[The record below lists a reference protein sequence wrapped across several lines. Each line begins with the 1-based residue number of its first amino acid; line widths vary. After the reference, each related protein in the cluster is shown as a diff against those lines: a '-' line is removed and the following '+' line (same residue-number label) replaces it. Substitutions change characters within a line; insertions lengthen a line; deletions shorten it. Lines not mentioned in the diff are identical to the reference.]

1 MAKTTCSAVGFGLEV
16 SVHRTPVESTG
27 LYEPSVSVP
36 SQLVTPSPS
45 AASFPGT
52 EGQGER
58 EKETMGKMQFFPSRC
73 LRWPQSCIWGCGLRL
88 GCCRRR
94 GSRAAQKTSLGS
106 TSHSSCMPES
116 RKGKPLLSAF
126 HSQVSVPLTVTL
138 LHCEDG
144 PLCVLES
151 DNQTSSDSH
160 PSLQWHLP
168 WEGEETKKPVCR

>member
-58 EKETMGKMQFFPSRC
+58 EKETMGKNAVFSIPVPEMASK
-73 LRWPQSCIWGCGLRL
+73 LHL
-88 GCCRRR
+88 GVW
-94 GSRAAQKTSLGS
+94 AQAWLL
-106 TSHSSCMPES
+106 PEK
-116 RKGKPLLSAF
+116 RK
-126 HSQVSVPLTVTL
+126 
-138 LHCEDG
+138 
-144 PLCVLES
+144 
-151 DNQTSSDSH
+151 
-160 PSLQWHLP
+160 
-168 WEGEETKKPVCR
+168 